1 MKDRSMEKFMVFPF
15 SLGCGSESSVAVTKT
30 STSQPAAEN
39 MKSSVLS
46 QVPTKRQVGEESSSK
61 VKINGFWGFLDRRQ
75 FSQGV
80 HSLKRSFKGFSQLFV
95 YKEEIE
101 EMEME
106 MKIGNPTDV
115 KHVTH
120 IGYDGSTKIINP
132 VKGWDNSKA
141 PELLSFPSSI
151 SIKQFEL
158 AMASQAGGSSRF

>member
-1 MKDRSMEKFMVFPF
+1 MKDRSMEKFVVFPF
-15 SLGCGSESSVAVTKT
+15 SLRCGSESSVAVAK
-30 STSQPAAEN
+30 SSISQPEEN
-39 MKSSVLS
+39 TKSSVLS

-61 VKINGFWGFLDRRQ
+61 VKINGFGGFLARRQ

-80 HSLKRSFKGFSQLFV
+80 HMLKRSFKGFSQLLV

-101 EMEME
+101 EVEMEME
-106 MKIGNPTDV
+106 IGNPTDV

-132 VKGWDNSKA
+132 VKGWENSKA
-141 PELLSFPSSI
+141 PELLSFPNSI

-158 AMASQAGGSSRF
+158 AMASQASGSSRF